1 MNIQA
6 PLIIDIEGFALSALD
21 KRRLK
26 NPLTGGLILFGRNW
40 QSRKQLSD
48 LCADIKA
55 LRKDLLICVDH
66 EGGRVQRFRT
76 DGFTHL
82 PAMRRLGE
90 MWSQDGKGLAG
101 EGVLKACK
109 AASAVGFL
117 LATELRACGVDFSF
131 TPVLDLDY
139 GESSVIGDRSFHRD
153 PRQLSLLAKSLMHGL
168 QLAGMGNCGK
178 HFPGHGYVRA
188 DSHVDMPVDN
198 RNLKAILK
206 EDAKPYEWLN
216 NELSAVMP
224 AHVIYPKVDS
234 RPAGFSQKWVQDILR
249 MQLEF
254 TGAVFSDDLSMTGAR
269 VLDGKPISLTEGVLA
284 ALHAGCD
291 LALLCNQSLKG
302 SKVIDEVL
310 DGLAEAQVKGWWQ
323 PDELSEA
330 RRLALLP
337 TSTALAWD
345 DLVRSVNYQQAL
357 ACLP

>member
-6 PLIIDIEGFALSALD
+6 PLIIDIEGFELTAVD
-21 KRRLK
+21 KKRLK

-40 QSRKQLSD
+40 QSRAQLTA

-55 LRKDLLICVDH
+55 VRKDLLICVDH

-117 LATELRACGVDFSF
+117 LASELRACGVDFSF

-234 RPAGFSQKWVQDILR
+234 RPAGFSQKWVQEILR

>member
-6 PLIIDIEGFALSALD
+6 PLIIDIEGFALTAPD

-26 NPLTGGLILFGRNW
+26 NPLTGGIVLFGRNW
-40 QSRKQLSD
+40 QSRAQLSA
-48 LCADIKA
+48 LCAEIKA
-55 LRKDLLICVDH
+55 IRKDLLICVDH

-82 PAMRRLGE
+82 PAMRRLGDL
-90 MWSQDGKGLAG
+90 WSQDGKGLAG
-101 EGVLKACK
+101 EGVLQACK

-117 LATELRACGVDFSF
+117 LASELRSCGVDLSF

-153 PRQLSLLAKSLMHGL
+153 PRHVSLLAKSLMHGL
-168 QLAGMGNCGK
+168 LRAGMGNCGK
-178 HFPGHGYVRA
+178 HFPGHGHVKA
-188 DSHVDMPVDN
+188 DSHVDMPVDK
-198 RNLKAILK
+198 RSLKAILN
-206 EDAKPYEWLN
+206 EDAKPYEWLS

-234 RPAGFSQKWVQDILR
+234 RPAGFSKKWVQAILR
-249 MQLEF
+249 EQIEF
-254 TGAVFSDDLSMTGAR
+254 TGAVVSDDLSMVGAR
-269 VLDGKPISLTEGVLA
+269 VLDGQSISFTEGALA
-284 ALHAGCD
+284 ALQAGCD

-330 RRLALLP
+330 RRIALLP
-337 TSTALAWD
+337 TSPALAWD

>member
-21 KRRLK
+21 KSRLK

-40 QSRKQLSD
+40 QSRKQLTD

-55 LRKDLLICVDH
+55 IRKDLLICVDH

-82 PAMRRLGE
+82 PAMHRLGE
-90 MWSQDGKGLAG
+90 MWSQDGKGLVG

-117 LATELRACGVDFSF
+117 LASELRACGVDFSF

-153 PRQLSLLAKSLMHGL
+153 PRQVSLLAKSLMHGL

-178 HFPGHGYVRA
+178 HFPGHGYVKA

-216 NELSAVMP
+216 NELSAVMT

-269 VLDGKPISLTEGVLA
+269 VLEAKPISLTEGVLA

-291 LALLCNQSLKG
+291 LALLCNQSLK
-302 SKVIDEVL
+302 SSTVIDEVL

-323 PDELSEA
+323 PNELSEA